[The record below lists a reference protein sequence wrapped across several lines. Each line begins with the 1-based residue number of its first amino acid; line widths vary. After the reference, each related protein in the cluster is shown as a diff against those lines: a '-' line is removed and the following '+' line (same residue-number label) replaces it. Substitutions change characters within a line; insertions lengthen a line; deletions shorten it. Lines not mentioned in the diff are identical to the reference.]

1 MKKIFFLS
9 IIFINFHELLMDS
22 HNCPTEYPDCFNCTT
37 CGESELY
44 YENCPCQWDDIN
56 KKCNSVSSKYSI
68 QTVYDAFYNCK
79 DTNSIELQNKF
90 CGTTSINLKDKFNFS
105 LPFVDGAYG
114 ARSIY
119 CEYYF
124 KASGD
129 EDKYYN
135 FNYQFNTDYSEY
147 IDGIHLYVTVR
158 FNDFTSSNANLKSS
172 NINKDLYSVS
182 SMTLKLYFE
191 GSFPSLPFSLIITE
205 KDNNSKMALYITIGI
220 IVVACIICALGIYC
234 LSKKISENSRLRQRA
249 LFEMAVAHQQGEV
262 DNEELEQQKL
272 ETENKLKINFALKHA
287 LKGKKFLKKYGTKD
301 GNICTICIED
311 FKENKSK
318 VSITP
323 CKHVFHY
330 QCLSNWLINNVK
342 NPKCP
347 NCNKNLI
354 EDVKDSDIQQV
365 IKPERIEVNKI
376 RVDNIGENENGSIR
390 TSENRIN
397 VEHMEN
403 TRNVNNNDVVINRN
417 TESRA
422 LRTSQ
427 NETDSRRNNHI

>member
-1 MKKIFFLS
+1 M
-9 IIFINFHELLMDS
+9 
-22 HNCPTEYPDCFNCTT
+22 
-37 CGESELY
+37 
-44 YENCPCQWDDIN
+44 
-56 KKCNSVSSKYSI
+56 
-68 QTVYDAFYNCK
+68 
-79 DTNSIELQNKF
+79 
-90 CGTTSINLKDKFNFS
+90 
-105 LPFVDGAYG
+105 
-114 ARSIY
+114 
-119 CEYYF
+119 
-124 KASGD
+124 
-129 EDKYYN
+129 
-135 FNYQFNTDYSEY
+135 
-147 IDGIHLYVTVR
+147 
-158 FNDFTSSNANLKSS
+158 
-172 NINKDLYSVS
+172 
-182 SMTLKLYFE
+182 
-191 GSFPSLPFSLIITE
+191 
-205 KDNNSKMALYITIGI
+205 
-220 IVVACIICALGIYC
+220 
-234 LSKKISENSRLRQRA
+234 
-249 LFEMAVAHQQGEV
+249 
-262 DNEELEQQKL
+262 
-272 ETENKLKINFALKHA
+272 ENKLKINYALKHA

>member
-1 MKKIFFLS
+1 M
-9 IIFINFHELLMDS
+9 
-22 HNCPTEYPDCFNCTT
+22 
-37 CGESELY
+37 
-44 YENCPCQWDDIN
+44 
-56 KKCNSVSSKYSI
+56 
-68 QTVYDAFYNCK
+68 
-79 DTNSIELQNKF
+79 
-90 CGTTSINLKDKFNFS
+90 
-105 LPFVDGAYG
+105 PFVDGAYG